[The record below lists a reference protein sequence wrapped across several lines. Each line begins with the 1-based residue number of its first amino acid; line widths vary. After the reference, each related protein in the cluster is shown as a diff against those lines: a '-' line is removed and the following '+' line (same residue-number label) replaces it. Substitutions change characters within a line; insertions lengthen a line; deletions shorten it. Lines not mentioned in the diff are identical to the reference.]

1 MPQLRLIILAIL
13 VLLAQPVV
21 RAQAESPVPLTRV
34 ADLCVV
40 PAEEIAGLK
49 PFRVRGVVTTWPDG
63 ARKTAVFTIHDGT
76 AGIFVK
82 AGLPGNEG
90 EWRGAPSVLETIRVG
105 SEIEL
110 EGVLE
115 RGSFKPNIIA
125 IDLKLLGQ
133 TELPAPKQ
141 ISVGRLLSGAAVT
154 ERVEVGGVVQSAT
167 PYMEDGWLWRID
179 THAGY
184 FMARLRHF
192 PIDPRALVDAEVRVR
207 GLVGSG
213 SNGRSES
220 LRPLILVERKEDLDI
235 VFPTKS
241 DGPGVHPAPKIP
253 LSKIDGFSMTGRSLH
268 RRRTEGT
275 VSYCEKGDFCYLQEG
290 TRGIR
295 VGLASEDPLQPGD
308 RVEVAGFLDI
318 SGQVAGLR
326 GALVR
331 KIEGG
336 EAIKPVP
343 TSLAAIR
350 RSFEPVTRGMPSNP
364 HDFDGLLV
372 EVTGRLLSI
381 QRLTGQGKARLL
393 LGGEDEL
400 ISADLAASDFDRL
413 PELRVGSLLKI
424 TGVAVVEY
432 GATRQVQELS
442 QPMGLNLLLRGVEDV
457 VVIDAASWWTPQRL
471 GVAASVLGFVLVAV
485 LVWTITLQRL
495 LVKRT
500 ARLEDVMQV
509 HRDQELEFRGA
520 RHERQRVAA
529 DMHDG
534 VQQLIAGAAFRL
546 EAAATHLT
554 EMPPIVNT
562 QFTAARRALLKA
574 QDGLRDCLTGMLHI
588 DEGPTE
594 FPALLK
600 HAAAAMEHW
609 PEDLV
614 EVLVEGERPYRLSRH
629 VKGSLLLLMQEA
641 VGNALKHGGARHV
654 SITLAYQDDFF
665 EMTLEDDGCG
675 FDPKSAPGQAGGH
688 FGLESMSHRMSW
700 LGGTVEVLASPG
712 EGVRVRTSL
721 QRERAESPPPED
733 LQETEGGGD
742 LS

>member
-1 MPQLRLIILAIL
+1 MSALRFVFLIILL
-13 VLLAQPVV
+13 G
-21 RAQAESPVPLTRV
+21 SPGARGETPLPYQKI
-34 ADLCVV
+34 ADLCLV
-40 PAEEIAGLK
+40 PPEEIVGLK
-49 PFRVRGVVTTWPDG
+49 PFRVRGVVTTWPGG
-63 ARKTAVFTIHDGT
+63 ARKMAVFTIHDGT

-90 EWRGAPSVLETIRVG
+90 EWRGAPGVLGTIRVG

-115 RGSFKPNIIA
+115 GGSFKPNIVA
-125 IDLKLLGQ
+125 IGIKLLGQ
-133 TELPAPKQ
+133 TELPTPKQ
-141 ISVGRLLSGAAVT
+141 VPVGRLLSGAAVT
-154 ERVEVGGVVQSAT
+154 ERVEVGGVVQSCIPFKRDT
-167 PYMEDGWLWRID
+167 WQLRID
-179 THAGY
+179 THSGY
-184 FMARLRHF
+184 YIAWIRGFS
-192 PIDPRALVDAEVRVR
+192 IDPRSLVDAEVRVR
-207 GLVGSG
+207 GLTGSS
-213 SNGRSES
+213 SNGRSEF
-220 LRPLILVERKEDLDI
+220 LRPTIAVIRKEDL
-235 VFPTKS
+235 VVVK
-241 DGPGVHPAPKIP
+241 PAPADAFTAPKVS
-253 LSKIDGFSMTGRSLH
+253 LNRIDGFSMTGRSLH
-268 RRRTEGT
+268 RRRIEGT

-290 TRGIR
+290 TRAVK
-295 VGLASEDPLQPGD
+295 VGLASEETLQPGD
-308 RVEVAGFLDI
+308 RVEAAGFLDI
-318 SGQVAGLR
+318 FGQAAGLR

-331 KIEGG
+331 KLERDV
-336 EAIKPVP
+336 AIKPIQ

-350 RSFEPVTRGMPSNP
+350 RSFEPVKRGMPSNP

-381 QRLTGQGKARLL
+381 QRLTERGKARLL
-393 LGGEDEL
+393 LGSENEL
-400 ISADLAASDFDRL
+400 ITADLAASDLDGL
-413 PELRVGSLLKI
+413 AELRVGSLLKI

-432 GATRQVQELS
+432 AASRQVQELS
-442 QPMGLNLLLRGVEDV
+442 SPVGLNLLLRGGGDVE
-457 VVIDAASWWTPQRL
+457 VIDAASWWTPQRL

-485 LVWTITLQRL
+485 LGWTITLQRL

-520 RHERQRVAA
+520 RHERQRLAA

-546 EAAATHLT
+546 EAAATHLA
-554 EMPPIVNT
+554 EVPPIVHT

-574 QDGLRDCLTGMLHI
+574 QEGLRDSLTGMLHI

-609 PEDLV
+609 PEGLV
-614 EVLVEGERPYRLSRH
+614 EVQVEGERPYQLSRH
-629 VKGSLLLLMQEA
+629 VKGSLMLLMQEA
-641 VGNALKHGGARHV
+641 VGNALKHGGAQHV
-654 SITLAYQDDFF
+654 SITLAYRDDFF

-675 FDPKSAPGQAGGH
+675 FDPKSAPGEGGGH

-712 EGVRVRTSL
+712 EGVRVRTRL
-721 QRERAESPPPED
+721 QRERAESAPSEY
-733 LQETEGGGD
+733 LQETEGGND
-742 LS
+742 LP